1 MESRMDAHSIYL
13 ARRSPSLAD
22 RISLRLAN
30 LFGAILIV
38 ALMIAA
44 LLLAARRAAGGLSEP
59 LPPISIVSTGLIAAV
74 AAAGSRRLAGSP
86 HRGAAALVRWLP
98 GLALVTFATAISLPG
113 SSSAGLAFLWIA
125 VVVEE
130 IWSWRQSRV
139 IRAATVPT
147 ASLGIST
154 SPDAPPLHDLKPA
167 HPSPPQ
173 MQPPTPTSD
182 VVQQLVRTRSAAGL
196 DRMQGWLRTEF
207 EPTERNATL
216 HVAFCPPF
224 DETPKLTVLQVSGPA
239 TRVKPV
245 QLLPY
250 GVRLEVKRLLAGHD
264 PATVVLEFSA
274 ESAPAAKRDEL

>member
-1 MESRMDAHSIYL
+1 MEAPSIRL
-13 ARRSPSLAD
+13 APRNSPLPD

-38 ALMIAA
+38 ALVIAA
-44 LLLAARRAAGGLSEP
+44 LVLSARRVAGGLSEP
-59 LPPISIVSTGLIAAV
+59 LPPISLASTGLIAAI

-86 HRGAAALVRWLP
+86 NRGMSAVVRWLP
-98 GLALVTFATAISLPG
+98 GGALVALAIAISLPG
-113 SSSAGLAFLWIA
+113 SSPTGLTILWLAIVA
-125 VVVEE
+125 EE
-130 IWSWRQSRV
+130 TWSWQESTA
-139 IRAATVPT
+139 IRAAVPPSARHDMPAAPN
-147 ASLGIST
+147 ASQIRDLQLAQPSL
-154 SPDAPPLHDLKPA
+154 PRLPPPVA
-167 HPSPPQ
+167 
-173 MQPPTPTSD
+173 TSD

-224 DETPKLTVLQVSGPA
+224 AEAPRLTVLQISGPA
-239 TRVKPV
+239 ARIKPV

-274 ESAPAAKRDEL
+274 ESAPAATPDESP